1 MLKSGVQYP
10 VSEPADDLVSL
21 VRSLFYLQH
30 PFMEVE
36 LSAVPQNS
44 YEAIESVWDKWMK
57 SKIKWIAAQDSAVA
71 ADYQRVKMQLSDL
84 LDI

>member
-1 MLKSGVQYP
+1 
-10 VSEPADDLVSL
+10 
-21 VRSLFYLQH
+21 
-30 PFMEVE
+30 MEVE

>member
-1 MLKSGVQYP
+1 MGLR
-10 VSEPADDLVSL
+10 DLHPRLRAWRMISL

-84 LDI
+84 LDV